1 MLFIRQ
7 IYKKL
12 CNLFVKKKE
21 DNVNSDLVPII
32 SVDIDK
38 NNKRILNLYLPENL
52 RQDEIIDMAEL
63 YAKAIIDMN
72 NGTMAKETV
81 SILKNNVDPND
92 PEQKMFVDNIVYF
105 WTYLSA
111 FEKHTAAIQ
120 NSEPVI
126 KPSKVFKNQ

>member
-21 DNVNSDLVPII
+21 DNVNSDLVSII
-32 SVDIDK
+32 SIDIDK
-38 NNKRILNLYLPENL
+38 NNKRMLNLYLPENL

-111 FEKHTAAIQ
+111 FEKHTADIQ
-120 NSEPVI
+120 NSEPVV
-126 KPSKVFKNQ
+126 KPSMVFKNQ